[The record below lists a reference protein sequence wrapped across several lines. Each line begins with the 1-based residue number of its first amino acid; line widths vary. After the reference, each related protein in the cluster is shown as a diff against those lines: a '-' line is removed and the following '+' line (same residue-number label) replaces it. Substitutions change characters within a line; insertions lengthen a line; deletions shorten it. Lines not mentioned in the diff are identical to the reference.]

1 MLRVCLCL
9 ALLACSKKSSDVKKD
24 AAVVAPEREEKMSDK
39 SAADIMADKMAKAKE
54 EAAAQTPPPPT
65 PAPSVPPVPEPV
77 AVPTPAP
84 PPEPAPEETVAD
96 TGSGS
101 DAAPV
106 FKIGERVMAKW
117 DNAKW
122 YPGKIV
128 GIKDGKYDVDYDD
141 GDKSRGL
148 VAHRVRKMDAPAPPK
163 PPTK

>member
-1 MLRVCLCL
+1 MWRVCLCL

-54 EAAAQTPPPPT
+54 EAAAQTPPPPPT
-65 PAPSVPPVPEPV
+65 PAPTTPEPV
-77 AVPTPAP
+77 APAPAP
-84 PPEPAPEETVAD
+84 PPTPDELPPEETVAD
-96 TGSGS
+96 SGSGS

-148 VAHRVRKMDAPAPPK
+148 VAHRVRKMPDPTK
-163 PPTK
+163 PPAK